1 MIDFV
6 FASLTAYICACV
18 VGASSLFEQLRV
30 KIKDNFPKLK
40 IGNNKHFIE
49 CRLCLSF
56 WTSCLACL
64 LFGLSWKLVLPVFGL
79 SYFLATQER

>member
-6 FASLTAYICACV
+6 LASLTAYICACV
-18 VGASSLFEQLRV
+18 VGASSLFEPVRI
-30 KIKDNFPKLK
+30 KIKDKFPKLK

-64 LFGLSWKLVLPVFGL
+64 MFGLSFKLILPIFGL

>member
-1 MIDFV
+1 MTDFII
-6 FASLTAYICACV
+6 ACLSSYIIACV
-18 VGASSLFEQLRV
+18 VGASSLFEPIRFKV
-30 KIKDNFPKLK
+30 VSKFPKLR

-56 WTSCLACL
+56 WTSIFACV
-64 LFGLSWKLVLPVFGL
+64 LFGLSWKFVLPVYGF